1 MFRFSCRSLSSM
13 SLRRWSVALVVLA
26 HVAGSVGCRS
36 GDGRARYAV
45 DGEVTLDGQP
55 LAEGTVVFYPT
66 TGDHDADT
74 ASIVNGKFSVM
85 TTEGTKR
92 VEIDASTLSD
102 KTEPSAIDGKPVR
115 VRISLIPPRY
125 NHESTLT
132 ATVDPRP
139 QNRVRFELSSDS

>member
-1 MFRFSCRSLSSM
+1 MPIYHHSI
-13 SLRRWSVALVVLA
+13 AIVLA
-26 HVAGSVGCRS
+26 TAIVAGSLGCRP
-36 GDGRARYAV
+36 GDGRARYPV

-55 LAEGTVVFYPT
+55 LAEGIVVFYPA

-74 ASIVNGKFSVM
+74 ASIVNGKFTLL

-125 NHESTLT
+125 NRESTL
-132 ATVDPRP
+132 AASVKA
-139 QNRVRFELSSDS
+139 QQHNQVRFELDSAR